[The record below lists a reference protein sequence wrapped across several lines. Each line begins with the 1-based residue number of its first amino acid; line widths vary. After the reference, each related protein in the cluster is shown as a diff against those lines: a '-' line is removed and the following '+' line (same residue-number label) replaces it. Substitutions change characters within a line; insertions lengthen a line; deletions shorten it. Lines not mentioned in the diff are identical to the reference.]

1 MIEGIAALI
10 RILRIT
16 SQVYVYIV
24 IASVLM
30 SWFRPDEGNPIVR
43 FIRGM
48 TEPPMSALR
57 RVMPFLQA
65 GMIDFTPIALI
76 LLLEL
81 VTTLLVKLLE
91 QVALQYA

>member
-10 RILRIT
+10 RILKIT
-16 SQVYVYIV
+16 SQLYIYIV

-48 TEPPMSALR
+48 TEPPMALLR
-57 RVMPFLQA
+57 RFMPFLQA

-81 VTTLLVKLLE
+81 VTTLLVRVLE
-91 QVALQYA
+91 RIAFQYA